1 MMVARTGNARGA
13 VGLPELSVQAFAS
26 RRAWGSRGP
35 ADGALTGKRPATH
48 RRGPE
53 LAPGSLIA
61 TWFLVLRD
69 APLHNRARWSRRRVH
84 AVELTQTQGETSR
97 APGYRVGS
105 RGTVQLVP
113 AAGAVLTAAP
123 LTPPANT

>member
-35 ADGALTGKRPATH
+35 VDGALTGKRPATH

-53 LAPGSLIA
+53 LAPVSVIA
-61 TWFLVLRD
+61 KWFLVLLDALLQNRD
-69 APLHNRARWSRRRVH
+69 HL
-84 AVELTQTQGETSR
+84 R
-97 APGYRVGS
+97 APAHERP
-105 RGTVQLVP
+105 GTHQ
-113 AAGAVLTAAP
+113 TESE
-123 LTPPANT
+123 T